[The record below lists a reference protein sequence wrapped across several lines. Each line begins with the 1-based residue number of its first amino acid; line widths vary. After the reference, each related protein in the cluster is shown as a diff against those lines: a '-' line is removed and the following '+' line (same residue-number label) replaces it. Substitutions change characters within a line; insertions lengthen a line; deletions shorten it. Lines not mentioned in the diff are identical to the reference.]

1 MRQSDTYT
9 LNPITPSRSSK
20 KYTAVIG
27 HKIFWTG
34 MILKNFS
41 VRSGCLGW
49 GGQRRAEEGLHL
61 SERRVQAGQGRGA
74 GL

>member
-49 GGQRRAEEGLHL
+49 AGWAEEGGG
-61 SERRVQAGQGRGA
+61 RVAFV
-74 GL
+74 